1 MDTPKRYSYSLNNGI
16 ITIIMLLVLGA
27 LSASNIYGAYYTNDR
42 FNLWLFGGILVFVA
56 LILVVVITRRLIPAL
71 KKETILEFTDTELID
86 YLRNITINWHDIQS
100 IELTHTR
107 SARIIVVRL
116 KWESDH
122 GKDIAISL
130 RWVAGKDLEIYNT
143 ALAYVNNPGS
153 LGLDD
158 I

>member
-1 MDTPKRYSYSLNNGI
+1 MDPPKRYRYSLNNGI
-16 ITIIMLLVLGA
+16 VTIIMLLVLGV

-42 FNLWLFGGILVFVA
+42 FNLWLFGGVLVFVA
-56 LILVVVITRRLIPAL
+56 LMLVVVITRRLIPAL

-86 YLRNITINWHDIQS
+86 YLRNITINWHDIQCV
-100 IELTHTR
+100 ELTRTR
-107 SARIIVVRL
+107 SARIMVVRL

-143 ALAYVNNPGS
+143 ALTYLNTSGDR
-153 LGLDD
+153 GGF
-158 I
+158 

>member
-1 MDTPKRYSYSLNNGI
+1 MDAPKRYTYSLNNGI

-27 LSASNIYGAYYTNDR
+27 LAASNIYGAYYANDR
-42 FNLWLFGGILVFVA
+42 FNLWLFGGVLVFVA
-56 LILVVVITRRLIPAL
+56 LMLAVIITRRLIPAL

-100 IELTHTR
+100 IELTRTR

-143 ALAYVNNPGS
+143 ARTYFNSSGAPAA
-153 LGLDD
+153 
-158 I
+158 